1 MQLPKFI
8 VEILLNSI
16 SIQLCEFCF
25 MLSAHKWWNIP
36 EHIKRPEVKQKNKK
50 KGLNFIKQHKN
61 GVIEKVIRW
70 NAA

>member
-1 MQLPKFI
+1 MEYSRTHQTSWGETKK
-8 VEILLNSI
+8 E
-16 SIQLCEFCF
+16 
-25 MLSAHKWWNIP
+25 
-36 EHIKRPEVKQKNKK
+36 K